1 MLVYAMTWHEVE
13 YISRT
18 IIGVACLQK
27 HFFLFFFGGS
37 GSPLSLSLAGV
48 ATKNLAVIMTISV
61 HFSQYI
67 LYVTKCARGIP
78 LVHGTKKKFLL

>member
-27 HFFLFFFGGS
+27 HFFFFFFGGS

-48 ATKNLAVIMTISV
+48 MTISV

-67 LYVTKCARGIP
+67 LYVTKCARGKP
-78 LVHGTKKKFLL
+78 LVHGTKKKVSIVKKKHM